1 VHLIEYS
8 WILRVSIRYIYI
20 KSRLDLISKRAQNGQ
35 QWDQD
40 DDDDDDDDDDAIQY
54 YYHYYYSRQ
63 KIRRDWSVGISR
75 ESAVPIALGESVG
88 RSTRGPV

>member
-1 VHLIEYS
+1 
-8 WILRVSIRYIYI
+8 
-20 KSRLDLISKRAQNGQ
+20 
-35 QWDQD
+35 